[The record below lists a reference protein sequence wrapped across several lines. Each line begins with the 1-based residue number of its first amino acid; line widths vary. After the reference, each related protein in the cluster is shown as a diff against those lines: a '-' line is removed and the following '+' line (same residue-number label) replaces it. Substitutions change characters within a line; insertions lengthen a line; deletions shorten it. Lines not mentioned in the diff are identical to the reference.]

1 LPSNSQLSAA
11 AMGDRRSACA
21 FTFEFGISGN
31 GCATN
36 NAGFCDG
43 YTPSCFNHWVMAS
56 LGDCGVDNAIVVNE
70 IGKCAVAVDA
80 NDVDIL
86 LRQW

>member
-1 LPSNSQLSAA
+1 
-11 AMGDRRSACA
+11 
-21 FTFEFGISGN
+21 
-31 GCATN
+31 
-36 NAGFCDG
+36 
-43 YTPSCFNHWVMAS
+43 MAS
-56 LGDCGVDNAIVVNE
+56 LGDCGVDNTIVVNE